1 MAKLKEDLYLF
12 EALELRTEYDRKIA
26 LLKSILGSSES
37 SRDIFSI
44 RSEADKK
51 DFDDDFDLKK
61 SEQELKG
68 LETRRVKLNQAIQ
81 ATNFTATLAFKDST
95 IPLAEALEVR
105 KGLLN
110 DIEALGSKVKKS
122 VFKEIVHKEE
132 RDIVHRPRYRFG
144 ETYREYGEKLE
155 DLRTLNSSI
164 HRWNHSVTVTFKD
177 EKL

>member
-1 MAKLKEDLYLF
+1 MEKLKNDLYLF
-12 EALELRTEYDRKIA
+12 EALELRTAYDRKIV
-26 LLKSILGSSES
+26 LLKSILGSSDGG
-37 SRDIFSI
+37 RDIFSI

-51 DFDDDFDLKK
+51 EFDDDFDLKK
-61 SEQELKG
+61 SEAELKG

-81 ATNFTATLAFKDST
+81 ATNFTATLSFKDST

-110 DIEALGSKVKKS
+110 DIEALASKVKKS

-132 RDIVHRPRYRFG
+132 RDIVHRPRYRFA

-155 DLRTLNSSI
+155 DLRTLNSTI
-164 HRWNHSVTVTFKD
+164 HRLNHSVTVSFKD
-177 EKL
+177 EHQ

>member
-95 IPLAEALEVR
+95 ISLAEALEVR

-144 ETYREYGEKLE
+144 ESCREA
-155 DLRTLNSSI
+155 
-164 HRWNHSVTVTFKD
+164 V
-177 EKL
+177 

>member
-1 MAKLKEDLYLF
+1 MAKLKNDLFLF
-12 EALELRTEYDRKIA
+12 EALELRTQYDRKIT
-26 LLKSILGSSES
+26 LLKSVLGTSEN
-37 SRDIFSI
+37 SRDIFSV
-44 RSEADKK
+44 RSEIDNKE
-51 DFDDDFDLKK
+51 FDDDFDLKK
-61 SEQELKG
+61 TEEELKS

-81 ATNFTATLAFKDST
+81 AVNFTETLPFKDSS

-110 DIEALGSKVKKS
+110 DIEALSSKVKKS

-155 DLRTLNSSI
+155 DLRTLNSTI
-164 HRWNHSVTVTFKD
+164 HRLNHSVTVSFKD
-177 EKL
+177 EGL